1 MLNLCLF
8 NIHVRIITIKKENK
22 EGYKKRFLTLLLF
35 IGNLLTILH
44 SKIIVVHVTTTLESN

>member
-1 MLNLCLF
+1 M
-8 NIHVRIITIKKENK
+8 TIKKENK